1 MLSCPLCQYSCYK
14 SMYLVNIWIQKR
26 WVNQHSKCSRKLK
39 WVAVPPCSF
48 PFPVLQLQL
57 QLSWSPRFNFIYAHT
72 EVQLA
77 RMYLLQGFLE
87 SWNKLLWFSLTPSF
101 SNMSFSLQCFFF
113 AKKNWTPVCFFDK
126 KGFPAAFQNAT
137 PVHIFVAISVQAL
150 SLITINLKFWA
161 FIFKTHVLP
170 GSD

>member
-1 MLSCPLCQYSCYK
+1 MLSCPLCQYSCWK

-26 WVNQHSKCSRKLK
+26 WVNQGSKCSRKLK
-39 WVAVPPCSF
+39 WVAVSPCSF
-48 PFPVLQLQL
+48 P
-57 QLSWSPRFNFIYAHT
+57 SHCCSSSCNSPGHRASTLFMLTQRYN
-72 EVQLA
+72 
-77 RMYLLQGFLE
+77 LLECICFRVFLE
-87 SWNKLLWFSLTPSF
+87 GWNKLPRISLTISF

-113 AKKNWTPVCFFDK
+113 AKKLDTSLCFDK

-150 SLITINLKFWA
+150 SLITNLKFWA
-161 FIFKTHVLP
+161 YIFKTHVLP